1 MFHISTLNEFGTISG
16 FRLGTINNLVSVPWE
31 EINAALGQSAYLMA
45 VIAHRF
51 GYKFKEY
58 KINLCG
64 ALSTIQ
70 LRHEGNMKDK
80 PKKYPLY
87 YGVLDS
93 QRADNF
99 NISVGY
105 LLQCLSGL

>member
-1 MFHISTLNEFGTISG
+1 MDALMQSYQKLRKTNFINEVFHISTLNEFGTISG
-16 FRLGTINNLVSVPWE
+16 FRLGTINTLVNVPWE
-31 EINAALGQSAYLMA
+31 EINAALGQAAYLMA

-51 GYKFKEY
+51 GFKFNEY

-70 LRHEGNMKDK
+70 LRHEVNAKEK

-93 QRADNF
+93 
-99 NISVGY
+99 
-105 LLQCLSGL
+105 